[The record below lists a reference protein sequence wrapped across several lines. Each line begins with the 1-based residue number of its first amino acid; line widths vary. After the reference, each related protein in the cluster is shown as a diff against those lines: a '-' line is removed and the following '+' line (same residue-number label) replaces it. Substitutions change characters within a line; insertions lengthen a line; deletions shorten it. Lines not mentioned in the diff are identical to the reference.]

1 MTVVI
6 GVVVHAGRRAVFEE
20 AARTLRGASPEWVVY
35 RHEREIHEL
44 VRALL
49 ASKRVD
55 GLLMGPV
62 PFDECH
68 DLIPDTLPVTLVRP
82 GPLDL
87 ALALSRAQRD
97 GLPVDTVSVDTFDTD
112 VVNEVTGA
120 LGLTRAQ
127 VRTQPYQPGER
138 TADIAD
144 RHLRAAGRDGLVIT
158 ARVEV
163 SQRLRGAVAVI
174 DSLPVPS
181 TVRSDLHAL
190 ALRVQS
196 QRANEFRFAAGVFL
210 VADRPQATDMDR
222 ARIGLMNLLV
232 NTPELA
238 DAWVENRGRRGL
250 VVFAHKALFERV
262 THNWLTVPALGR
274 AERALGLRVAAGFG
288 IGDSARTCIALAERA
303 AARAEAERQP
313 SGYLIEDSGVIIGP
327 MGREGRPVEFT
338 YRDHDTHIEELA
350 REVGLSPATLSR
362 LAGIERGLA
371 GAAIS
376 PRDLANAL
384 GITDPS
390 GRRLIRKLGERGL
403 VTAQGSAQTHHKG
416 RPSRLY
422 QLGIDQALRRLSGPG
437 SP

>member
-1 MTVVI
+1 MTIVI

-20 AARTLRGASPEWVVY
+20 AARTLRGARPEWVVY

-44 VRALL
+44 VRVLL
-49 ASKRVD
+49 ASKHVD
-55 GLLMGPV
+55 GMLMGPV

-68 DLIPDTLPVTLVRP
+68 DLIPDRLPVTLVRP

-97 GLPVDTVSVDTFDTD
+97 GLAVDTVSVDTFDTE

-138 TADIAD
+138 TADIAEK
-144 RHLRAAGRDGLVIT
+144 HLRAAGRDGLVIT
-158 ARVEV
+158 ARMEV

-210 VADRPQATDMDR
+210 VADRPQETDMDR

-238 DAWVENRGRRGL
+238 DAWVDNRGRRGL

-262 THNWLTVPALGR
+262 THNWVTVPALGQ

-288 IGDSARTCIALAERA
+288 IGGSARTCIALAERA

-327 MGREGRPVEFT
+327 MGHEGRPVEFT

-350 REVGLSPATLSR
+350 RQVGLSPATLSR

-416 RPSRLY
+416 RPTRLY
-422 QLGIDQALRRLSGPG
+422 QLGIDQALRRFSAPG